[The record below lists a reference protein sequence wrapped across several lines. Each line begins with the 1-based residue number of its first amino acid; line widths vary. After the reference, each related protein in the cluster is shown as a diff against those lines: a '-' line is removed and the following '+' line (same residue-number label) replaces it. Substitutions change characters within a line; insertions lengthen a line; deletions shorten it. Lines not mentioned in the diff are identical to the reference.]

1 MTHDR
6 PRRQSVWPSAC
17 RATFALAPLRVAFAL
32 ALPLVLSACPPEA
45 DASSPRP
52 RPPIAP
58 TVFWGPM
65 AFSIMGGLLVAT
77 ILTLVFLPT
86 LYVTWFGG
94 KQQPAT
100 QT

>member
-1 MTHDR
+1 
-6 PRRQSVWPSAC
+6 
-17 RATFALAPLRVAFAL
+17 
-32 ALPLVLSACPPEA
+32 
-45 DASSPRP
+45 
-52 RPPIAP
+52 
-58 TVFWGPM
+58 M